1 MHRTW
6 TILSSLV
13 VVVSAV
19 AALGC
24 SSSTAAAAGDGGGGG
39 GPVSFSNDVMP
50 IFKTG
55 CTLSSVCHGTMTGS
69 KENLYLGDNLMNTPA
84 IIAQVYTGLVGTG
97 LVGVPS
103 LEDPAM
109 SLIAKGDTS
118 KSYLSHKIM
127 NDQNNLAS
135 DCAKATLCQEASC
148 TPTTP
153 CGSFMPYL
161 GSPLD
166 PNRVITINDWITQ
179 GAMNN

>member
-24 SSSTAAAAGDGGGGG
+24 SSSTAAPGDGGGGGG

-50 IFKTG
+50 IFQMG
-55 CTLSSVCHGTMTGS
+55 CTLSGACHGQVGNAAE
-69 KENLYLGDNLMNTPA
+69 ENLYLGDNLMNTPA
-84 IIAQVYTGLVGTG
+84 IIAQVYAG
-97 LVGVPS
+97 LVGVPA

-109 SLIAKGDTS
+109 SLIAKGDIS
-118 KSYLSHKIM
+118 KSYLSHKLM
-127 NDQNNLAS
+127 NDQNNFAS
-135 DCAKATLCQEASC
+135 DCAKAPLCPQQSC

-153 CGSFMPYL
+153 CGAFMPYL
-161 GSPLD
+161 GSVDL
-166 PNRVITINDWITQ
+166 NRAAIINNWITQ
-179 GAMNN
+179 GAMQN

>member
-24 SSSTAAAAGDGGGGG
+24 SSSTAAPDGGGGG

-55 CTLSSVCHGTMTGS
+55 CTLSGVCHGQMNNAAE
-69 KENLYLGDNLMNTPA
+69 ENLYLGDNVMNTPA
-84 IIAQVYTGLVGTG
+84 IIAQVYAGLI
-97 LVGVPS
+97 GVPA

-118 KSYLSHKIM
+118 KSYLSHKIVG
-127 NDQNNLAS
+127 DQANFSS
-135 DCAKATLCQEASC
+135 DCAKATLCNDQSC
-148 TPTTP
+148 TPATP
-153 CGSFMPYL
+153 CGAFMPYL
-161 GSPLD
+161 GSMLD
-166 PNRVITINDWITQ
+166 PSKVTTINDWITQ